1 MVRQELLPQNFT
13 YFSDF
18 LNTLYFFENFI
29 QILLDFLLC
38 LRYNSICSQEWWN
51 RQTRRL
57 QVPVVAIPC
66 GFKSHLLHRRNTIS
80 DFAYRIFLYLKRCG
94 RYAKLR
100 GGCAD
105 PGKWGLCG
113 MKTRSRSVSLAAV
126 LSFQPRSGSYR
137 LAAASPAQLKAKDRR
152 LPKVFIP
159 HSPHFPG
166 SSLRF

>member
-1 MVRQELLPQNFT
+1 M
-13 YFSDF
+13 
-18 LNTLYFFENFI
+18 NTLYFFENFI

-66 GFKSHLLHRRNTIS
+66 GFKSHLLHRRDTIS
-80 DFAYRIFLYLKRCG
+80 DLAYRIFLYLKRCG

-100 GGCAD
+100 GSCAD
-105 PGKWGLCG
+105 SGKWGLCG

-126 LSFQPRSGSYR
+126 LSVQPRSPCSGY
-137 LAAASPAQLKAKDRR
+137 
-152 LPKVFIP
+152 PKPVGRVWALRTCRSTFGV
-159 HSPHFPG
+159 G
-166 SSLRF
+166 SSRSSHNAARPPQALSTFSINSLGICCV